1 MPITKLLYSFI
12 ENGPLTGSLFGTA
25 SYALDSVY
33 SASLASRSNILES
46 ASSSFSTRVTNLVT
60 DSGSFSSRAA
70 ALEIASGSF
79 STRITNLVSDSGSF
93 STRITNL
100 VTDSSSFST
109 RTATLETA
117 SGSFS
122 TRVTNLVS
130 DSSSFSAR
138 LSSYTGSI
146 FGTAS
151 YATKAETLVS
161 GININAGLIT
171 ASAISVTTLNV
182 VTITS
187 SIEYASGSNIFGTK
201 STDTQKFTGSV
212 SITGSLTVNGTVTA
226 TSSYSSLAATASYF
240 AGLSTGVANYVAKF
254 TGANTLATSSIFESG
269 SSVGIGTTSPGA
281 PLTVA
286 SSTTL
291 AAGEPSIILQGVSN
305 TERLHI
311 RSALGAS
318 SGQPVMLLAGARGTI
333 ASPTAV
339 QDGDSFGFYQLGG
352 YNGTTYRRG
361 AAMYGK
367 AEGAHSDT
375 SSGTAIL
382 FQTTESGSLTLT
394 DRMTI
399 NGAGNVGIGMT
410 PVYKLDVTAGNGN
423 GLRVTDSVNGVQ
435 NLLYG
440 YNSVGYVGTAT
451 NHALAF
457 NTNGS
462 ERLRIDTSGNVGIG
476 TTSPAAKLHVVA
488 PSVTTPS
495 LTWNTTAG
503 QILRNENLELAIG
516 RDANAPYRLW
526 MQVRGS
532 DNTANDLVINP
543 LGGNVGIGTTSPSF
557 KTEIQQGS
565 SGATSALRTTP
576 QLVLKGF
583 GGSSTYHSGIGFSM
597 YEHTNGYW
605 GSGILE
611 VDDTNSYGA
620 ALAFY
625 TSTGAASASPSER
638 VRISSAGAII
648 VSSTIGTT
656 SSRPAVGTSRIA
668 GEIAGA
674 YTSLGSDGGFLRL
687 SAGGGTGVGTKSYID
702 LSGYSTDAALE
713 TQIQLGTAGVPRM
726 TINVSGN
733 VGINTTSPSAKLHV
747 FNSTAVSAQAVTS
760 GTNLIIESATSSY
773 LEFRN
778 TSDNGTNQG
787 ILFVDNNLGG
797 YVGFTNA
804 ATDQMFIGGYAA
816 VNLQVGASNSFG
828 GKTTIAAITSA
839 GAAITGAITATGNIT
854 AYFSDDR
861 LKTKLG
867 KIENALEKI
876 CSLDGFY
883 YEANDLAQSLG
894 YKAVREVGISA
905 QSVQSVLPEIVA
917 PAPIDSKYLTIHYE
931 RTVPLI
937 IEAIK
942 ELRNEIAALKK

>member
-79 STRITNLVSDSGSF
+79 STRVTNLVSDSGSL

-122 TRVTNLVS
+122 TRVTNLAS

-201 STDTQKFTGSV
+201 STDTQLFTGSV

-367 AEGAHSDT
+367 AEGAHSST

-399 NGAGNVGIGMT
+399 NGAGNVGVGVT
-410 PVYKLDVTAGNGN
+410 PSAWGSSFVGFQLGGSTSIWTDKTAG
-423 GLRVTDSVNGVQ
+423 
-435 NLLYG
+435 
-440 YNSVGYVGTAT
+440 
-451 NHALAF
+451 
-457 NTNGS
+457 
-462 ERLRIDTSGNVGIG
+462 
-476 TTSPAAKLHVVA
+476 
-488 PSVTTPS
+488 
-495 LTWNTTAG
+495 
-503 QILRNENLELAIG
+503 
-516 RDANAPYRLW
+516 
-526 MQVRGS
+526 
-532 DNTANDLVINP
+532 
-543 LGGNVGIGTTSPSF
+543 
-557 KTEIQQGS
+557 
-565 SGATSALRTTP
+565 LRTF
-576 QLVLKGF
+576 F
-583 GGSSTYHSGIGFSM
+583 G
-597 YEHTNGYW
+597 TNYYFDG
-605 GSGILE
+605 
-611 VDDTNSYGA
+611 TNRRY
-620 ALAFY
+620 LA
-625 TSTGAASASPSER
+625 TGAASEYLQATDGAHVWYNVAS
-638 VRISSAGAII
+638 
-648 VSSTIGTT
+648 
-656 SSRPAVGTSRIA
+656 
-668 GEIAGA
+668 
-674 YTSLGSDGGFLRL
+674 
-687 SAGGGTGVGTKSYID
+687 
-702 LSGYSTDAALE
+702 
-713 TQIQLGTAGVPRM
+713 GTAGNTISFTERM
-726 TINVSGN
+726 RIDSSGN
-733 VGINTTSPSAKLHV
+733 VSATGGA
-747 FNSTAVSAQAVTS
+747 SITGAVSSANAFVSTGPVTANGADRVTLDFGSATTGRVIGWGPNNATAGQLSLGVLSANATVGSTSIGLITSTGLAVT
-760 GTNLIIESATSSY
+760 GALSAT
-773 LEFRN
+773 
-778 TSDNGTNQG
+778 G
-787 ILFVDNNLGG
+787 ILSGPGFRASKTTATSGLVKIQDEGANVYNVIGSRNNADSAALPLNFQATNFAFNGAVDITGG
-797 YVGFTNA
+797 LVVGVAGTGTGITIKEYSAGTQRNWGIRDDVGVDRLRFSR
-804 ATDQMFIGGYAA
+804 
-816 VNLQVGASNSFG
+816 GASDQVFWDVL
-828 GKTTIAAITSA
+828 KVAASDQTGNQFWYTN
-839 GAAITGAITATGNIT
+839 GAQRMELSSTGLAVTGLAVTGAITATGNIT

-867 KIENALEKI
+867 KIENALDKI
-876 CSLDGFY
+876 CSLEGFY

-942 ELRNEIAALKK
+942 ELRNEIATLKK

>member
-33 SASLASRSNILES
+33 SASLAARSNILES

-79 STRITNLVSDSGSF
+79 STRITNLVSDSG
-93 STRITNL
+93 
-100 VTDSSSFST
+100 SFST

-201 STDTQKFTGSV
+201 STDTQLFTGSV

-367 AEGAHSDT
+367 AEGAHSST

-399 NGAGNVGIGMT
+399 NGAGNVGIGVT
-410 PVYKLDVTAGNGN
+410 PSALLQVANTGRALAVLRILQSNQTAPFTETFTAANDGGGASPFIYSGQPGGSFPFDVYGELVIQGNP
-423 GLRVTDSVNGVQ
+423 RA
-435 NLLYG
+435 G
-440 YNSVGYVGTAT
+440 YNNGISFVTGT
-451 NHALAF
+451 
-457 NTNGS
+457 GS
-462 ERLRIDTSGNVGIG
+462 SQ
-476 TTSPAAKLHVVA
+476 AVVA
-488 PSVTTPS
+488 RIS
-495 LTWNTTAG
+495 A
-503 QILRNENLELAIG
+503 
-516 RDANAPYRLW
+516 
-526 MQVRGS
+526 
-532 DNTANDLVINP
+532 
-543 LGGNVGIGTTSPSF
+543 GNVGIGTTSPSF

-726 TINVSGN
+726 TINVSGD
-733 VGINTTSPSAKLHV
+733 VGIGTTTPTAWGSGGSLEVNGSTGGIIAVKYNGTAKGYLAANSGTGAISLNTQGDGTILNNV
-747 FNSTAVSAQAVTS
+747 NGTTRTTINSSGLAVS
-760 GTNLIIESATSSY
+760 
-773 LEFRN
+773 
-778 TSDNGTNQG
+778 
-787 ILFVDNNLGG
+787 
-797 YVGFTNA
+797 
-804 ATDQMFIGGYAA
+804 
-816 VNLQVGASNSFG
+816 
-828 GKTTIAAITSA
+828 
-839 GAAITGAITATGNIT
+839 GAITATGNIT

-867 KIENALEKI
+867 KIENALDKI
-876 CSLDGFY
+876 CSLEGFY